1 MLGYHFIKKSGIKV
15 IKEGFPRLA
24 KEQFQS

>member
-1 MLGYHFIKKSGIKV
+1 MLGYPFIKNSGIKV
-15 IKEGFPRLA
+15 TKEGFPRLA